1 MMAWAR
7 SGGRRVGGW
16 RKPWAAAVVALVAAS
31 SCAAGCD
38 ATSGAEGITCETDSD
53 CTNGLKCLPAYT
65 IVDGGCSSIG
75 NECLQPCQTDP
86 DCASGPSAGLGLAC
100 FTSCG
105 STPTC
110 QEILYPPEAGPDTAT
125 EAATDGS
132 VDASGSPE
140 ATIDAPPDGT
150 ADGSD
155 TSTE

>member
-7 SGGRRVGGW
+7 SGGWRVGGC
-16 RKPWAAAVVALVAAS
+16 RKPWAPAIVALVAVS
-31 SCAAGCD
+31 ICAAGCD

-110 QEILYPPEAGPDTAT
+110 EEILEAGPEAAA
-125 EAATDGS
+125 EAATDGP

-140 ATIDAPPDGT
+140 TTIDGT